1 MLDKDH
7 YINLKNGIFDT
18 TKKAD
23 LDHLFTTFSTAPE
36 RDKLAVFFH
45 GGLTDMQS
53 GMTSAERI
61 MERYKDIGTY
71 QVFFIWETGLLEVL
85 STNLSQIY
93 NEPVFQQLLMRVTQ
107 FAHAKV
113 IQSAAASKARG
124 PDLELP
130 DEVDIWNEL
139 HQPANGSVPF
149 ASVNPHAMPQNE
161 RLQDDEKAQF
171 LKVQSNDNV
180 LQQESQAISSSLMSP
195 DVIRAQEAAKGTQ
208 VRASTHTLMSPA
220 VLNPIPETSP
230 LLVLIEQSLQ
240 VLTRV
245 IDRFS
250 QRRDHGL
257 YATVVEEILR
267 QFYLANIG
275 KGIWDDMKQETIDAF
290 GDDPDQYG
298 GTAFLQGL
306 KAYCESGQRPHIT
319 LVGHSAGSIYICQLL
334 QRADTYLPQD
344 VTFDIVLLAPA
355 CTFKLF
361 SDTLA
366 KCAQR
371 IGSVRLFGMSDPV
384 ELADVLVLLVY
395 PHSLLYLVSGIFE
408 DETDTPLLG
417 MQRYYTGEAP
427 YNVQDVLSSFAYFN
441 VPQLQRIVWSLAS
454 GGDGLSSGVT
464 KHGNFYSDDVTLKSL
479 EYILDKGLQHSG

>member
-7 YINLKNGIFDT
+7 YINLKNGIFDM

-23 LDHLFTTFSTAPE
+23 LDHLFTTLSTAPE

-53 GMTSAERI
+53 GMASAERI
-61 MERYKDIGTY
+61 MERYKDIGAY

-113 IQSAAASKARG
+113 IQSAAASKAPG

-139 HQPANGSVPF
+139 RQPANGSVPF

-161 RLQDDEKAQF
+161 RLQDAEKEQF

-180 LQQESQAISSSLMSP
+180 LQQESQAISSSLLSP

-230 LLVLIEQSLQ
+230 LLVIIEQSLQ
-240 VLTRV
+240 VLSHV

-290 GDDPDQYG
+290 GDDPNRYG

-361 SDTLA
+361 
-366 KCAQR
+366 
-371 IGSVRLFGMSDPV
+371 
-384 ELADVLVLLVY
+384 
-395 PHSLLYLVSGIFE
+395 
-408 DETDTPLLG
+408 
-417 MQRYYTGEAP
+417 
-427 YNVQDVLSSFAYFN
+427 
-441 VPQLQRIVWSLAS
+441 
-454 GGDGLSSGVT
+454 
-464 KHGNFYSDDVTLKSL
+464 
-479 EYILDKGLQHSG
+479 